1 MAENTLPRQTAA
13 STRGWSR
20 SFGLLNPLRAAWWLF
35 TNVRFAVVLLAVLCA
50 LSLLGVVLPQMPL
63 NVRGDIVAERQWLEL
78 QEGRFG
84 FLTSILDRAQ
94 LFDVFHARWFAV
106 LLGLTS
112 ISTGAYVLSRV
123 PVVLRAITQPRK
135 RVPERYFDMA
145 PDRLNIE
152 GAIDVDRLV
161 TVLRRSRYSVDR
173 STEPGATYLFA
184 DRFAWAQVGSLLT
197 HVAVIVFILAA
208 VVSKADSF
216 ESPLFLSE
224 GATLPVFPVRDAD
237 QIQVELRNAE
247 GEFAQNGQPL
257 DYHADLTLYRRGDEV
272 KQCASTVNT
281 PCTYDG
287 YKFYQSAYFGFGA
300 GMEVRDLATG
310 NVLYRETLALTG
322 ISRSPHVTIR
332 DPGGML
338 LLDESLVLTDELD
351 TGDFTYRGT
360 IVDLPDG
367 RLLTVG
373 LQTAQSGEE
382 HLAVLE
388 PGDGEGLV
396 RLSLAAG
403 ETGESGGLAITYAS
417 TAETPSAVVS
427 DLPLPPEVA
436 ADGLALQLT
445 NVVYGT
451 ARTSE
456 GDTVATTR
464 ASGPPLLT
472 IGGLTSQALTLR
484 PGESSEIGGYRYTF
498 LGQREF
504 AGITVRRDRSD
515 YLVWAGVLLIV
526 LGLMA
531 TFWVPRRRFWARI
544 TQARASFAGQAP
556 SHAKYTRELRALAQA
571 AGARLPE
578 EKLHDD

>member
-1 MAENTLPRQTAA
+1 MAENTLSRQP
-13 STRGWSR
+13 SSRGWSR
-20 SFGLLNPLRAAWWLF
+20 SFGLLNPLRAVWWLF

-63 NVRGDIVAERQWLEL
+63 NVRGDVVAEQQWLDV

-84 FLTSILDRAQ
+84 FLTPVLDRAQ

-106 LLGLTS
+106 LLALTS
-112 ISTGAYVLSRV
+112 VSTGAYVLSRV
-123 PVVLRAITQPRK
+123 TGVWRAITQPRK
-135 RVPERYFDMA
+135 RVPDRFFDVA
-145 PDRLNIE
+145 PDRLKVE
-152 GAIDVDRLV
+152 GALDIDRLV
-161 TVLRRSRYSVDR
+161 TALRTSRYRVER
-173 STEPGATYLFA
+173 FTEAGTTYLFA
-184 DRFAWAQVGSLLT
+184 DRLAWAQVGSLLT

-208 VVSKADSF
+208 VVSKADAF
-216 ESPLFLSE
+216 ESPLFLAE

-247 GEFAQNGQPL
+247 GEFAPSGQPL
-257 DYHADLTLYRRGDEV
+257 DYRADLTLYRRGEEV

-281 PCTYDG
+281 PCSYDG

-322 ISRSPHVTIR
+322 ISRSPHVIIR
-332 DPGGML
+332 DAEGAL
-338 LLDESLVLTDELD
+338 VLDEPLVLTDEFD
-351 TGDFTYRGT
+351 TGDFIYRGT
-360 IVDLPDG
+360 IVNLADR

-382 HLAVLE
+382 YLTILE
-388 PGDGEGLV
+388 PGDGEGHV
-396 RLSLAAG
+396 RLSLAEG
-403 ETGESGGLAITYAS
+403 ESGESGGLTVTYES

-427 DLPLPPEVA
+427 EIPLPPEA
-436 ADGLALQLT
+436 ATGELALQLS

-451 ARTSE
+451 ARTSD

-464 ASGPPLLT
+464 ASDAPLLT
-472 IGGLTSQALTLR
+472 ISGLNSQAQALR
-484 PGESSEIGGYRYTF
+484 PGERIEIGGYRYTF

-515 YLVWAGVLLIV
+515 SLVWAGALLIV
-526 LGLMA
+526 LGLIA

-544 TQARASFAGQAP
+544 TQARASLAGQAP

-578 EKLHDD
+578 ETLHDD

>member
-1 MAENTLPRQTAA
+1 MAESTLSRQ
-13 STRGWSR
+13 STSRGWSR
-20 SFGLLNPLRAAWWLF
+20 SFGLLNPLRAVWWLF

-63 NVRGDIVAERQWLEL
+63 NVRGDVVAEQQWLDI

-84 FLTSILDRAQ
+84 FLTPVLDRAH
-94 LFDVFHARWFAV
+94 LFDVFHARWFPV
-106 LLGLTS
+106 LLALTS
-112 ISTGAYVLSRV
+112 VSTGAFVLSRV
-123 PVVLRAITQPRK
+123 PGVWRAITQPRK
-135 RVPERYFDMA
+135 RMPERYFEMA
-145 PDRLNIE
+145 PDRLNVE
-152 GAIDVDRLV
+152 GALDIDRLV
-161 TVLRRSRYSVDR
+161 TALRSSRYRVER
-173 STEPGATYLFA
+173 YTETGTTYLFA

-197 HVAVIVFILAA
+197 HIAVIVFILAA
-208 VVSKADSF
+208 VVSKADAF
-216 ESPLFLSE
+216 ESPLFLAE

-237 QIQVELRNAE
+237 QIQVELRDAK
-247 GEFAQNGQPL
+247 GEFAPNGQPL
-257 DYHADLTLYRRGDEV
+257 DYRADLTLYRRGEEV
-272 KQCASTVNT
+272 KRCASTVNT

-300 GMEVRDLATG
+300 GMEVHDLATG

-322 ISRSPHVTIR
+322 ISRSPHVIIR
-332 DPGGML
+332 DAGGALVM
-338 LLDESLVLTDELD
+338 DEPLVLTDEFD

-360 IVDLPDG
+360 IVNLADG

-382 HLAVLE
+382 HLTILE

-396 RLSLAAG
+396 RLSLTAG
-403 ETGESGGLAITYAS
+403 ESAESGGLTVTYAS
-417 TAETPSAVVS
+417 TAETPSAIVS
-427 DLPLPPEVA
+427 ELPLPPEGA
-436 ADGLALQLT
+436 AGELALHLS

-464 ASGPPLLT
+464 ASGPPALT
-472 IGGLTSQALTLR
+472 ISGLRAQALTLE

-515 YLVWAGVLLIV
+515 YLVWAGALLIV
-526 LGLMA
+526 LGLVA

-544 TQARASFAGQAP
+544 TQARASLAGQAP

-571 AGARLPE
+571 AGGRLSE
-578 EKLHDD
+578 ETLHDD

>member
-1 MAENTLPRQTAA
+1 MAENTLSRQ
-13 STRGWSR
+13 SSSRGWSR
-20 SFGLLNPLRAAWWLF
+20 SFGLLNPLRAVWWLF

-50 LSLLGVVLPQMPL
+50 VSLLGVMLPQMPL
-63 NVRGDIVAERQWLEL
+63 NVRADLVAEQQWLDV
-78 QEGRFG
+78 QEAKFG
-84 FLTSILDRAQ
+84 FLTPVLDRAQ
-94 LFDVFHARWFAV
+94 LFDLFHARWFAV
-106 LLGLTS
+106 LLALTS
-112 ISTGAYVLSRV
+112 VSTGAYVLSRV
-123 PVVLRAITQPRK
+123 PGVWRTITQPRK
-135 RVPERYFDMA
+135 RVPHRYFDMA
-145 PDRLNIE
+145 PDRLSIAGE
-152 GAIDVDRLV
+152 LDVDRLV
-161 TVLRRSRYSVDR
+161 AALRRSRYSVER
-173 STEPGATYLFA
+173 STEAGTTYLFA

-208 VVSKADSF
+208 VVSKADAF
-216 ESPLFLSE
+216 ESPLFLAE

-247 GEFAQNGQPL
+247 GEFAPNGQPL
-257 DYHADLTLYRRGDEV
+257 DYRADLTLYRRGEEI

-300 GMEVRDLATG
+300 GVEVRDLATS

-322 ISRSPHVTIR
+322 TSRSPHVTIR
-332 DPGGML
+332 DAGGAL
-338 LLDESLVLTDELD
+338 VLDEQLVLTDEFD

-360 IVDLPDG
+360 IVKLSDG
-367 RLLTVG
+367 RLLTIG
-373 LQTAQSGEE
+373 LQAAQSGEE
-382 HLAVLE
+382 HLTILE
-388 PGDGEGLV
+388 PGDGEGLA

-403 ETGESGGLAITYAS
+403 ESGESGALAVTYAS

-427 DLPLPPEVA
+427 ELPLPPEA
-436 ADGLALQLT
+436 ATGELALHLS

-472 IGGLTSQALTLR
+472 VSGLKSQALTLR
-484 PGESSEIGGYRYTF
+484 SSESSEVGGYRYTF

-526 LGLMA
+526 LGLVA

-544 TQARASFAGQAP
+544 TQARASLAGQAP
-556 SHAKYTRELRALAQA
+556 SHAKYTRELRALARA
-571 AGARLPE
+571 AGAKLPE
-578 EKLHDD
+578 EPLHDE